1 MVVAVQAVRL
11 VVLLVMEMLV
21 RAELLEWMAR
31 QRVTAARQYQHLIP
45 RQQVSKGLSWLTRSK
60 GLLFQ

>member
-31 QRVTAARQYQHLIP
+31 QRVTAARQHQRLIP